1 MSYRDATRAVR
12 LIQIMELLDQ
22 RSYTAQELAAR
33 FGVSRWTIRRDLQI
47 IEGEPIYY
55 PLCSNKGIYWKLRI

>member
-22 RSYTAQELAAR
+22 RSYTARELAAR

-47 IEGEPIYY
+47 LEGGPIYY
-55 PLCSNKGIYWKLRI
+55 PLCVHKGTYRKLRI